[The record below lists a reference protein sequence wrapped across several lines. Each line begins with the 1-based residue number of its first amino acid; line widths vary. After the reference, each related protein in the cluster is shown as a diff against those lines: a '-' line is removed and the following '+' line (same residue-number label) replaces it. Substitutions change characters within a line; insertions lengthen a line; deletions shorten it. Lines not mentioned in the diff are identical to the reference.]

1 MLGFNT
7 ILARLNGS
15 SDSPTSLAAELEEVR
30 RRLAEIPGRRAALSK
45 RRLQALRDDDD
56 KAARKIE
63 AELADLDRD
72 EVRLTDSESGVL
84 GRLNI
89 ARAAAAR
96 REDETILSQYL
107 SHTEDFAKKLE
118 AADGAA
124 AVQRFFWERHQH
136 SLRQVIQPLGAAV
149 TLGDGYGIA
158 WAMSA
163 RKVIADLREARERAA
178 NAPPPPAPAAAAAR
192 PRPNAPATLQHAVT
206 NQPGAGAPPQ
216 IESWNAPRTPDDH
229 GALRPGGARIKSRR
243 ANWAPRDDL
252 PQTRPGQ
259 ILVVPLVDAK
269 RGEAGGLCEI
279 LEVYG
284 ETNTA
289 PAATAPPA
297 AEIAAPPA
305 AGAQTDQTS

>member
-1 MLGFNT
+1 MLGLNT

-72 EVRLTDSESGVL
+72 ELRLTDSESGVL
-84 GRLNI
+84 GRLNV
-89 ARAAAAR
+89 ARAAAKR

-107 SHTEDFAKKLE
+107 SYTEDFAKKLE

-136 SLRQVIQPLGAAV
+136 SLRQVIQPLGAAL

-158 WAMSA
+158 WAMRA

-178 NAPPPPAPAAAAAR
+178 NPPPVRAPVPAAAPAR

-206 NQPGAGAPPQ
+206 NQVGAGAPPQ

-229 GALRPGGARIKSRR
+229 GALRPGGAR
-243 ANWAPRDDL
+243 
-252 PQTRPGQ
+252 
-259 ILVVPLVDAK
+259 
-269 RGEAGGLCEI
+269 
-279 LEVYG
+279 
-284 ETNTA
+284 TNTA
-289 PAATAPPA
+289 PAGTAPPA